1 MCAQIY
7 LYATLCTGKVLTFVV
22 LCEPE
27 SKRYASLYLAWTA
40 DTQETGVES
49 LPPIDFLAAA
59 VGAAAVAVG
68 AAQCVSVKLA
78 VGGNLMSAGDTE
90 QLGQPP
96 SITFTFYRLTF

>member
-22 LCEPE
+22 LGEPE

-59 VGAAAVAVG
+59 VTV
-68 AAQCVSVKLA
+68 CVCKDGC
-78 VGGNLMSAGDTE
+78 GGEFNVSG
-90 QLGQPP
+90 
-96 SITFTFYRLTF
+96 